1 MGRVTINT
9 VQAEDGYIK
18 QLIGHIKQQE
28 NLSQKE
34 LAEIT
39 GKFKAFVFLSY
50 LMLTSEDISEVE
62 QKLEAHFGSQ
72 KIAQYQRELLEQ
84 AETEITR

>member
-1 MGRVTINT
+1 

-18 QLIGHIKQQE
+18 QLI
-28 NLSQKE
+28 
-34 LAEIT
+34 
-39 GKFKAFVFLSY
+39 
-50 LMLTSEDISEVE
+50 
-62 QKLEAHFGSQ
+62 GSQ